1 MDNSRIP
8 MKCYN
13 FLKGLDDYG
22 ADGNWVSKIRDIL
35 NSHGFGFVWLN
46 QGVENHKYFLSVFEQ
61 RCKDMYGQDWRSNT
75 DSHNRRFYLNIKTG
89 YDIEEYINN
98 VTVFKHRRCISLIR
112 TSSHNLNSNNRCQNQ
127 IDGQCQMCELEEP
140 EDEYHFC
147 LVCPAYI
154 SPRKNL
160 LPSYFWQNPSRN
172 IWCILCIL

>member
-1 MDNSRIP
+1 
-8 MKCYN
+8 
-13 FLKGLDDYG
+13 
-22 ADGNWVSKIRDIL
+22 
-35 NSHGFGFVWLN
+35 
-46 QGVENHKYFLSVFEQ
+46 
-61 RCKDMYGQDWRSNT
+61 MYGQDWRSNT

-160 LPSYFWQNPSRN
+160 LPSYFWQNPSRIKLYN
-172 IWCILCIL
+172 LLSTCKYSVNLAKFLYVAFSIRKSSMVRT